1 MSETEPQV
9 DVVSNLS
16 NRVKSSINGEKNP
29 KNGVVSKIKTW
40 YNKLVSEE
48 GKDEVTKREIM
59 IVVNVSIF
67 VAGSFLLNPIANYI
81 NNLK

>member
-16 NRVKSSINGEKNP
+16 NRVKSSINGEKTQ
-29 KNGVVSKIKTW
+29 KNGVASKIKTW